1 MRTFHDRTGAAWDI
15 ELNVGSLRRIASR
28 TGTALLG
35 AATGAGSA
43 SDKEEAWFEA
53 LPRQATDVALFSETI
68 WALVEGQADSRG
80 VSRDAFEGRMDGD
93 AIRAAL
99 DALSDEIEFFSHPA
113 LRDAMAKKE
122 RDAAPAS
129 SPPPSANAP
138 GS

>member
-1 MRTFHDRTGAAWDI
+1 MRTFHDSTGAAWDLS
-15 ELNVGSLRRIASR
+15 LNVGSLRRIASR

-53 LPRQATDVALFSETI
+53 LPRQTTDVALFSETL

-80 VSRDAFEGRMDGD
+80 VSRDEFEGRMDGD
-93 AIRAAL
+93 AIRAAM
-99 DALSDEIEFFSHPA
+99 DALSDEIVLFSHPA
-113 LRDAMAKKE
+113 LRDAMAKA